1 LCACSLRAPTSG
13 GPSRRSARHLPHRL
27 AMLFVLS
34 SAARFHAK
42 PAADC
47 VLRSTP
53 RLQQKTRG
61 LVAELKRLEAK
72 DIKKQLHV
80 NDALAKQYAQS
91 LSNFEKEKPVT
102 ACNLYDSPFWNGFDA
117 ASFEQDDADWANDYV
132 RVFSG
137 LYGLLRPFDEIQ
149 PLSLPVVLGTKLKNS
164 KGNFLRDYWREPITK
179 ELNDGLKHLPM
190 PVIVNLASEE
200 DSQVLDL
207 DALPEYT
214 HMTTIDFKMV
224 KKGDVAEAKGEFL
237 RWALEN
243 RCMTVEDLLEFRGL
257 IEEDEEATFRL
268 SPKASKGNTIVFEEN
283 IGEGG
288 DGGWSK
294 KLAESGK
301 GKTAFLKEVI
311 KGKKNKYM
319 KSEINKAFAKESKQK
334 RKAHAVY

>member
-1 LCACSLRAPTSG
+1 
-13 GPSRRSARHLPHRL
+13 
-27 AMLFVLS
+27 MLFVLS
-34 SAARFHAK
+34 AAGRFHAK
-42 PAADC
+42 PAAEC
-47 VLRSTP
+47 ALRSMP
-53 RLQQKTRG
+53 RLQHKARA
-61 LVAELKRLEAK
+61 LAAELKRLQAK

-80 NDALAKQYAQS
+80 NDALAKQYEKF
-91 LSNFEKEKPVT
+91 LGNFEGQSPVA
-102 ACNLYDSPFWNGFDA
+102 ACSLYDSPFWKGLDA
-117 ASFEQDDADWANDYV
+117 ASFDKDDAEWTNDYV

-149 PLSLPVVLGTKLKNS
+149 PLSLPVVLNTKLKNS

-179 ELNDGLKHLPM
+179 ELQDGLKHLPM

-207 DALPEYT
+207 STLPEGT
-214 HMTTIDFKMV
+214 NLATVDFKMV
-224 KKGDVAEAKGEFL
+224 KKGEAAEAKGEFL

-257 IEEDEEATFRL
+257 VEEDEEATFKL

-283 IGEGG
+283 IGEGS
-288 DGGWSK
+288 DGGWSR

-301 GKTAFLKEVI
+301 GKAAFIKEVAG
-311 KGKKNKYM
+311 GKKTKYM
-319 KSEINKAFAKESKQK
+319 RTEINKAFAKESKQR